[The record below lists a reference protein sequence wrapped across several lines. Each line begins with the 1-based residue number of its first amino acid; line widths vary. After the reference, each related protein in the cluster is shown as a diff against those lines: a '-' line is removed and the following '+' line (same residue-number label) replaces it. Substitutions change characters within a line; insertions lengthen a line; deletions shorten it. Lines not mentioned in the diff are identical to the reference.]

1 MPQSRAHKDQTRRN
15 YKSEYQ
21 NYQGQPEQVHNR
33 SLRNQ
38 ARSYEM
44 STGNVK
50 KGDGL
55 DIDHI
60 DPLIRGGGNSPS
72 NLRVRSEHKNRSFPR
87 NKYAGMK

>member
-1 MPQSRAHKDQTRRN
+1 
-15 YKSEYQ
+15 
-21 NYQGQPEQVHNR
+21 
-33 SLRNQ
+33 
-38 ARSYEM
+38 M
-44 STGNVK
+44 STGNAK